1 MEATHGDEKKYGL
14 KEVHPVPRTAETE
27 QSVIIQVNI
36 VRVFLEYDKDA
47 RTTDARDEVAQ
58 IVVTCL
64 ELTTH
69 QVPLSLR

>member
-1 MEATHGDEKKYGL
+1 M
-14 KEVHPVPRTAETE
+14 PRTAETE

-36 VRVFLEYDKDA
+36 VRVFLEDGKDA

-58 IVVTCL
+58 IVATCL
-64 ELTTH
+64 ELTTR

>member
-1 MEATHGDEKKYGL
+1 M
-14 KEVHPVPRTAETE
+14 PRTAEIE

-36 VRVFLEYDKDA
+36 VRVFLEDDKDA

-58 IVVTCL
+58 IVATCL
-64 ELTTH
+64 ELTTR